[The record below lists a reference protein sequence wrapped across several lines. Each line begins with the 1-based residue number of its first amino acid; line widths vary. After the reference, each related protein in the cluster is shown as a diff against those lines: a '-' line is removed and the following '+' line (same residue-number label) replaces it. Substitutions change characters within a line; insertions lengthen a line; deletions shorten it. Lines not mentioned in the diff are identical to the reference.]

1 MKRSHSM
8 RMLQYRWH
16 IDIGLNRKLKRAA
29 AKEVAKEKTTASSG
43 ISRPLLTWTEWQAL
57 AFPDA
62 DARLLS
68 VKVGL

>member
-1 MKRSHSM
+1 M
-8 RMLQYRWH
+8 RMLQYRWQ

-29 AKEVAKEKTTASSG
+29 AKEKNQASSG
-43 ISRPLLTWTEWQAL
+43 ISRPSLTWTEWQAL